1 MYHAHLRGAGRG
13 GGMNI
18 IYDDKEICESLIEEL
33 ENLSDEEWKLLEA
46 EPD

>member
-1 MYHAHLRGAGRG
+1 
-13 GGMNI
+13 MNI

-33 ENLSDEEWKLLEA
+33 KNLSNEEWELLEA